1 MILMIKPHLY
11 QFVLVDTLLTHESTL
26 FCENE
31 GGALYFLYLN
41 LAISKMEPDDPVVV
55 ILRLRQFL
63 LKRVSHEHQ
72 VGQLKCNTLD
82 FH

>member
-31 GGALYFLYLN
+31 GGDLYCF
-41 LAISKMEPDDPVVV
+41 V
-55 ILRLRQFL
+55 F
-63 LKRVSHEHQ
+63 
-72 VGQLKCNTLD
+72 
-82 FH
+82 

>member
-31 GGALYFLYLN
+31 GGDLYCFVFEFGDQQN
-41 LAISKMEPDDPVVV
+41 
-55 ILRLRQFL
+55 
-63 LKRVSHEHQ
+63 
-72 VGQLKCNTLD
+72 GT
-82 FH
+82 